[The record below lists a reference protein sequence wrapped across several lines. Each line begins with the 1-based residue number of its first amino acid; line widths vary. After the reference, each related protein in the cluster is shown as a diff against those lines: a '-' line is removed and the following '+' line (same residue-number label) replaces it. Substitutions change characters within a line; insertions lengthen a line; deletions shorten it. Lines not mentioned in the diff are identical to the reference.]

1 MPGPLAGIRVLDITR
16 VLAGPYAGMLLAD
29 LGAEVIKV
37 ELPGVGDDSRKMG
50 PFQEGESMYFNSVNR
65 GKRGITLNLRTLE
78 AQEILKQLIT
88 VSDVLLENFRPGA
101 MKRFGLDYES
111 VEDLNPRLIYASV
124 SGFGHTGPYA
134 ERPAYDAIIQAMG
147 GIVSITGPPD
157 GAPVRVGASIA
168 DLGAALFS
176 AVAILAAL
184 HARNEH
190 GQGQHIDLSM
200 LDCQVA
206 LLENAVARYL
216 TTGQPPKPLGSRHP
230 SITPFEFFETKDG
243 YIVIAVG
250 NDSLWAKLCAAL
262 ELDDMIDDE
271 RFRNN
276 ADRTENYEA
285 LRPPLADRLRTR
297 TTDEWL
303 PLLEAAGVPC
313 GPINTID
320 RLLDDPQV
328 QAREMMAEVV
338 HSQIGSHRVPG
349 SPFNFSR
356 DPVEL
361 KRSGPALGEDTQTIL
376 RELAGL
382 SDEEIDRLRERGV
395 C

>member
-1 MPGPLAGIRVLDITR
+1 
-16 VLAGPYAGMLLAD
+16 MLLAD

-65 GKRGITLNLRTLE
+65 GKRGITLNLRTPE
-78 AQEILKQLIT
+78 AQEILKRLIAA
-88 VSDVLLENFRPGA
+88 SDVLLENFRPGA
-101 MKRFGLDYES
+101 MKRFGLDYRS
-111 VEDLNPRLIYASV
+111 VEDLNPGLIYASL

-147 GIVSITGPPD
+147 GIVSITGPPG

-168 DLGAALFS
+168 DLGAALFAGIS
-176 AVAILAAL
+176 ILAAL
-184 HARNEH
+184 HARGEH
-190 GQGQHIDLSM
+190 GEGQHIDLSM

-262 ELDDMIDDE
+262 ELNDMIDDE

-276 ADRTENYEA
+276 AARTENYEA

-303 PLLEAAGVPC
+303 TLLEEAGVPC

-320 RLLDDPQV
+320 RILEDPQI
-328 QAREMMAEVV
+328 QARGMMTEVM
-338 HSQIGSHRVPG
+338 HSQIGPHRVPG

-361 KRSGPALGEDTQTIL
+361 KRSGPALGEDTQAIL